1 MWEREACESGPDDRV
16 AKAWLAIPGFEDGRR
31 GEMSQGIRVPLEAGE
46 GIGMDSVFELP
57 EGRQSC

>member
-16 AKAWLAIPGFEDGRR
+16 AKAWLAIPGFEDGHESRN
-31 GEMSQGIRVPLEAGE
+31 SVPLEAGE
-46 GIGMDSVFELP
+46 GKGMDSVFELP